1 MNFDFGQQG
10 MDQEDFD
17 VRDKFFNKL
26 NEVAALPMNSGYQ
39 GGNDA
44 FKKVDPDGPYDTGR
58 VGGQNVKQKSDDLI
72 KSSEEK
78 TDKNPYYLY
87 DNAGKQAQTGY
98 DSLTKSKTDA
108 IYHQE
113 RIQHAK
119 SYKGSGME
127 SLLVEGTWLAPTTEK
142 GYAGEFTDFIKQRMP
157 GHDNVVDPGNDD
169 YLFRN
174 MGKKENQEIVMGA
187 ANQAAA
193 HKGFTPR
200 DDSSSDQADLV
211 DKIQKLYASTY
222 LKNGNEYHPYEDKDG
237 TVLNSGFATYT
248 QFVNGKVQ
256 AADRHLKDTVADLA
270 RGYGYSD
277 KQAEDYAE
285 NVANVTQAAAIG
297 NHNAE
302 RVLTRI
308 VKGDGFGG
316 TSLPSIQELKEASQS
331 NQPVLTPNSSK

>member
-1 MNFDFGQQG
+1 
-10 MDQEDFD
+10 MDQEDFN

-26 NEVAALPMNSGYQ
+26 NEVVALPMNSGYQ

-44 FKKVDPDGPYDTGR
+44 FNKVDPDGPYDTGR
-58 VGGQNVKQKSDDLI
+58 VGGHNVKQESDALI
-72 KSSEEK
+72 AASKDA
-78 TDKNPYYLY
+78 DKNPIIYKEQS
-87 DNAGKQAQTGY
+87 GEQAQTAY
-98 DSLTKSKTDA
+98 DTLTKSKTDA
-108 IYHQE
+108 LYHQE

-127 SLLVEGTWLAPTTEK
+127 SLLVEGTWLTPTTEK

-174 MGKKENQEIVMGA
+174 MGKKENKEIVMDA
-187 ANQAAA
+187 ANQAAT

-277 KQAEDYAE
+277 KEAEDYDE
-285 NVANVTQAAAIG
+285 NVANVTQVAAIG

-331 NQPVLTPNSSK
+331 NQPVQTPNSSK